1 MLHSHGYRRRVKAVR
16 RHRHAI
22 KGKSISHK
30 VTFWGKWERV
40 WRDIGGTTHMA
51 LTWLLAV
58 AAAVLG
64 WVWEALRGDVIP
76 AISGWLQHACER
88 GEEGGE
94 CVKSDSPRSGVSQG
108 RDGASVMRHPERARS
123 IETRVVDAL
132 KEDLAGGSLEEE
144 RLSLVSLPSSPTTPI
159 LSQSGGQLHMHRDE
173 AVEFSPT
180 KDVHAS
186 DGTDGRLK
194 GRHSRRRRSRKK
206 AVPAETD
213 MHHVTKVSTTTQEE
227 ARERCDEI
235 KAMRRDGFSSPEKQS
250 SSSPMWRTPPPSVS
264 ETPFLSPQ
272 NSARNNS
279 GCRNRSRS
287 ATTSSSSGRAK
298 EHTTPLSEGQDSE
311 LAGAWLAASMATAN
325 LGLDTYETDSQVVEA
340 PATKQMSSSRSI
352 VDKNSIASAFSDV
365 SWTTSGSLSFTSS
378 SLPSTSFS
386 VAQQHS
392 SDAMHPVQSSSK
404 EDTKLHSTIIS
415 SSFQNI
421 RDIWAHESEE

>member
-16 RHRHAI
+16 KHRHAI

-30 VTFWGKWERV
+30 ITFWGKWERI

-64 WVWEALRGDVIP
+64 WVWEALSGNVIP
-76 AISGWLQHACER
+76 AISRWLQHACER
-88 GEEGGE
+88 GEKEGGE
-94 CVKSDSPRSGVSQG
+94 CVKSDSP
-108 RDGASVMRHPERARS
+108 RS

-132 KEDLAGGSLEEE
+132 KEDLAGESVEEE
-144 RLSLVSLPSSPTTPI
+144 RLSLLSLPSSPTTPI

-180 KDVHAS
+180 KDAHAS
-186 DGTDGRLK
+186 DGTEGRLK
-194 GRHSRRRRSRKK
+194 GRHSRKRRSRKK

-213 MHHVTKVSTTTQEE
+213 MHHATKVSTTTQEE

-235 KAMRRDGFSSPEKQS
+235 KAMHRDGFSSPEKQS

-264 ETPFLSPQ
+264 ETPFLVHQ
-272 NSARNNS
+272 NSARRNNS

-287 ATTSSSSGRAK
+287 TVINSSGRAK
-298 EHTTPLSEGQDSE
+298 DHTTPLSEGQDSE

-340 PATKQMSSSRSI
+340 PATKQMGSSRSI
-352 VDKNSIASAFSDV
+352 VVKNSIASAFSDV

-421 RDIWAHESEE
+421 RDIWEHESEE